1 MKWGAVLGVLAVEA
15 ALCSGAAAARG
26 GAFARDAALESKID
40 TELRERNPRAA
51 DLFVEATAS
60 LDRENAADSAHA
72 AALLEQVHQ
81 AAPWFLHAT
90 RRLCGVEAAL
100 GNRDRALALCR
111 EALAA
116 DGSSLNETAMAAVLI
131 APKSKSTPADVQ
143 EAVRL
148 ASDAV
153 SKERPTTAYAQL
165 VLCESELAADAR
177 ASFCRCAADLLR
189 LAPDEMSSHYFAAI
203 AAATEG
209 HVADAKAEL
218 EVARAKGLPDGLY
231 RELRRA
237 IEASEP
243 PLIRWGR
250 RALFALGFWLLGF
263 ALLFGAGALLSTAT
277 LKAMSRT
284 PAEARG
290 RAQGVDAVLR
300 RTYRVVLWLT
310 CAYYYASLPV
320 VALVVVGLGL
330 AFVFV
335 CLAAGHIPVN
345 LVLIAVVVVC
355 GSLWAI
361 AKSVFVRTRDEEP
374 GDNLQLGD
382 HPRLRAVLD
391 EVAHR
396 VGTRPVDSVYVTPGA
411 EVAVFERG
419 GILRQ
424 LKGQAE
430 RCLIVGAAALDGLRA
445 GELKAILAHEYGHFQ
460 NADTAGG
467 GFALAVRRSLRT
479 MALHLARSG
488 AASGLNPAWWFVRGF
503 YAIFL
508 RVSQGASRLQEVLA
522 DRWAA
527 VAYGP
532 DAFVRG
538 LTHIVDR
545 SVRFDAHMA
554 ATLRE
559 VVPKQAPL
567 ANVYAFV
574 PSTPV
579 SSEEVEGAVAQAM
592 NRAAAPTDSH
602 PSPADRIAWVT
613 KLAVPSRAEGDGDAE
628 EAWSLLAS
636 REAIEERMTAV
647 IRARLAMRGVRVA
660 TGGEE

>member
-40 TELRERNPRAA
+40 TELRERDPRAA

-419 GILRQ
+419 GSPPVVF
-424 LKGQAE
+424 E
-430 RCLIVGAAALDGLRA
+430 SVTNC
-445 GELKAILAHEYGHFQ
+445 
-460 NADTAGG
+460 
-467 GFALAVRRSLRT
+467 
-479 MALHLARSG
+479 
-488 AASGLNPAWWFVRGF
+488 
-503 YAIFL
+503 
-508 RVSQGASRLQEVLA
+508 SRLSMLTSIAGRQNS
-522 DRWAA
+522 
-527 VAYGP
+527 P
-532 DAFVRG
+532 SSMKVRSSCG
-538 LTHIVDR
+538 RREPSKYSVTRVRDSPSGSSFHPHSR
-545 SVRFDAHMA
+545 SPGR
-554 ATLRE
+554 
-559 VVPKQAPL
+559 
-567 ANVYAFV
+567 
-574 PSTPV
+574 
-579 SSEEVEGAVAQAM
+579 
-592 NRAAAPTDSH
+592 PT
-602 PSPADRIAWVT
+602 ACT
-613 KLAVPSRAEGDGDAE
+613 
-628 EAWSLLAS
+628 
-636 REAIEERMTAV
+636 
-647 IRARLAMRGVRVA
+647 
-660 TGGEE
+660 